1 MVALSLLF
9 LTALPA
15 FAFTSPVERDSN
27 DTSVTVAEAEAS
39 ALTGASAATES
50 SAVSTAQSNKIQ
62 LKGNTLCLET
72 MDSSEVY
79 IKPCGDGAA
88 QKWIWEAAGD
98 KGGVPHFTIK
108 SEVEGVCLS
117 KEPVSGRPD
126 YISTRLRA
134 VLESCGT
141 AYTWG
146 WYGDRLCI
154 RDWYCLG
161 VDASTPRDGSGL
173 RFYGNAQWTASA

>member
-1 MVALSLLF
+1 MERLQQE
-9 LTALPA
+9 LT
-15 FAFTSPVERDSN
+15 T
-27 DTSVTVAEAEAS
+27 
-39 ALTGASAATES
+39 
-50 SAVSTAQSNKIQ
+50 
-62 LKGNTLCLET
+62 
-72 MDSSEVY
+72 
-79 IKPCGDGAA
+79 
-88 QKWIWEAAGD
+88 
-98 KGGVPHFTIK
+98 
-108 SEVEGVCLS
+108 
-117 KEPVSGRPD
+117 GRPD

-154 RDWYCLG
+154 RDCELPTKEAEQRLCVQHDRTDISGYCLG